1 MATTVCVPKVCDTN
15 IQDGY
20 NLPNVNLVINGVS
33 CTSNDET
40 VSINTGGT
48 FVVTATKQH
57 YNNYTKSGC
66 KVIAEYECD
75 VCGSLVSGSTCSVCG
90 EPLNVGT
97 KTPVYEIIADE
108 ISKIKMTRMEDV
120 CMTQKDFNESV
131 ISATSIVY
139 TMRLSSPQQLLVN
152 DSYGNYTPNSFVNQY
167 LSDKINSAVTTG
179 DSQAFVFERDFI
191 PKEVLPTDPYY
202 IRIVSGKTHSVDS
215 TEQVIESV
223 IKSNI
228 PYSAITFTSNKSW
241 INNIRLYEDR
251 HGDFSLITMFANVDE
266 NDSFTDDRSGVITV
280 DGGSYG
286 ITKTIPVTQSAKTGY
301 SSYDITFNDSL
312 NGDIDA
318 NDFVEVYGSN
328 GVGSMPLSY
337 YSAGQYF
344 GASSL
349 QLPNIPTSAM
359 TPIGEQPNLIIVF
372 DLTETT
378 RKGASVTISSD
389 QSEEGEINL
398 NSDNTSSALSFK
410 NLLGDTTNKIH
421 IETGTEVSQSK

>member
-66 KVIAEYECD
+66 RVIAEYECD

-97 KTPVYEIIADE
+97 KTPVYEIVADE
-108 ISKIKMTRMEDV
+108 IGKIKMTRMEDV
-120 CMTQKDFNESV
+120 CMTQKDFNESI
-131 ISATSIVY
+131 ISATSIAY
-139 TMRLSSPQQLLVN
+139 TMGLGESQRLLTN
-152 DSYGNYTPNSFVNQY
+152 KSYGSYTPNSFVNQY
-167 LSDKINSAVTTG
+167 LSDKITSAVTSGTK
-179 DSQAFVFERDFI
+179 QAFVFERDFI

-241 INNIRLYEDR
+241 INNIRFYEDR

-280 DGGSYG
+280 DSGSYG

-312 NGDIDA
+312 NGYIDA
-318 NDFVEVYGSN
+318 NDFVEVYGSDGN
-328 GVGSMPLSY
+328 TCLSH
-337 YSAGQYF
+337 YSAVQYF

-359 TPIGEQPNLIIVF
+359 TPIGEQPNLYLIF
-372 DLTETT
+372 DLTETV
-378 RKGASVTISSD
+378 RKGASVTISSGL
-389 QSEEGEINL
+389 SEEREINL
-398 NSDNTSSALSFK
+398 NSDNTSGALSFK